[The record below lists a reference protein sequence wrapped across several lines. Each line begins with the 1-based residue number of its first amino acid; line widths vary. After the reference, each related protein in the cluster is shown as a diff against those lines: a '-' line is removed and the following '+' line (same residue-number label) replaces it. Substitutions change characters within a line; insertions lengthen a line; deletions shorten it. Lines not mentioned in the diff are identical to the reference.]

1 MEFYIVSRAAELL
14 GIDTWDV
21 HWKRLQE
28 QPSDSGRWHSVMKCA
43 DNSRIQQI
51 IDFALEQLP
60 LEQISAGPA
69 NELGFGEEYNNHH
82 CLDFILQDL
91 GKYPGFGFPLIEAAL
106 KSPVTRNRNMALS
119 VLSQWGK
126 DQWNSEVE
134 HELEQAL
141 TREPDE
147 DVRKSIQQVLEG
159 KSIE

>member
-1 MEFYIVSRAAELL
+1 
-14 GIDTWDV
+14 
-21 HWKRLQE
+21 
-28 QPSDSGRWHSVMKCA
+28 MKCA
-43 DNSRIQQI
+43 NNSRIQQI
-51 IDFALEQLP
+51 TDFALEQLP
-60 LEQISAGPA
+60 LEQISTGPA

-126 DQWNSEVE
+126 DQWNSEIE
-134 HELEQAL
+134 HELEQVL

-159 KSIE
+159 KAIE